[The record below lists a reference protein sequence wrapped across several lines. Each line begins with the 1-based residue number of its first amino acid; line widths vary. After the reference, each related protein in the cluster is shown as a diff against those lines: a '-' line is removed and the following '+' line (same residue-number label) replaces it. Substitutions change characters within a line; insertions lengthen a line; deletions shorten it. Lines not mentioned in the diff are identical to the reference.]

1 MNANITAVGK
11 FLPEKVIKNSE
22 FEKYLDTSDEWIIS
36 RTGIKE
42 RRQLELGKA
51 SSYMAIKAIEQ
62 LLERRRIKAGD
73 IDAIIVSTITPD
85 MVFPSTACLIQ
96 NHFKISNCWGFDLSA
111 ACSGFLFGL
120 ETADALIKSKK
131 YKKIIVVGV
140 DKMSSILD
148 YQDRNTCVLF
158 GDGAGAVLFEP
169 SSDYGVIDCK
179 LGVDGSGAKFLNMPA
194 GGSLN
199 PATDETVSKRMHYV
213 KQNGATV
220 FKSAV
225 KGMYDITQKI
235 MSNNNISNENV
246 DLFIAHQ
253 ANKRIID
260 ATAKK
265 MGLNKNQVL
274 INIDKYANT
283 TAASIPLAL
292 CDAYENKMLNIGNNL
307 ILTAFGAGFTWGSCL
322 IKWGIDCE

>member
-1 MNANITAVGK
+1 MNANITSIGK
-11 FLPEKVIKNSE
+11 FLPDKVLNNSV
-22 FEKYLDTSDEWIIS
+22 FEDYLDTTDEWIIS

-42 RRQLELGKA
+42 RRRLENGKA
-51 SSYMAIKAIEQ
+51 SSFMAIKAIEDLFDKTNISPNQ
-62 LLERRRIKAGD
+62 
-73 IDAIIVSTITPD
+73 IDAIIVATITPD
-85 MVFPSTACLIQ
+85 MVFPSTACIIQ
-96 NHFKISNCWGFDLSA
+96 NHFKIDNCWGYDLSA

-120 ETADALIKSKK
+120 ETGDSLIKSKK
-131 YKKIIVVGV
+131 YDKVIVVGV

-148 YQDRNTCVLF
+148 YEDRNTCVLF
-158 GDGAGAVLFEP
+158 GDGAGAVLLEP
-169 SSDYGVIDCK
+169 SKNHGILDCK
-179 LGVDGSGAKFLNMPA
+179 LGIDGAGAKYLNMPA

-199 PATDETVSKRMHYV
+199 PATKETVKNKMHFV
-213 KQNGATV
+213 KQSGAAV

-225 KGMYDITQKI
+225 KGMFEITNQI
-235 MSNNNISNENV
+235 MKSNHITNDNLK
-246 DLFIAHQ
+246 LFIAHQ

-265 MGLNKNQVL
+265 MKLNSEQVM

-292 CDAYENKMLNIGNNL
+292 CDAYEQRKMEVNDHI

-322 IKWGIDCE
+322 IKWGI

>member
-1 MNANITAVGK
+1 MNANITAIGK
-11 FLPEKVIKNSE
+11 FLPKKVIKNSE
-22 FEKYLDTSDEWIIS
+22 FEEYLDTSDEWIIS

-62 LLERRRIKAGD
+62 LLLRRKIKANE

-96 NHFKISNCWGFDLSA
+96 EHFKINNCWGFDLSA

-120 ETADALIKSKK
+120 ETADALIRSNK

-169 SSDYGVIDCK
+169 SSDFGVIDCK
-179 LGVDGSGAKFLNMPA
+179 LGIDGTGAKYLNMPA

-199 PATDETVSKRMHYV
+199 PTTEETVSKNMHYV
-213 KQNGATV
+213 KQNGTAV

-225 KGMYDITQKI
+225 RGMYNITKEI
-235 MSNNNISNENV
+235 MINNNINTKNL

-265 MGLNKNQVL
+265 IGLNKNQIL

-292 CDAYENKMLNIGNNL
+292 CDAYDDQILKVGDNL

-322 IKWGIDCE
+322 IKWGIGSE

>member
-1 MNANITAVGK
+1 MNANITSIGK
-11 FLPEKVIKNSE
+11 FLPDKVLNNSV
-22 FEKYLDTSDEWIIS
+22 FEDYLDTTDEWIIS

-42 RRQLELGKA
+42 RRRLENGKA
-51 SSYMAIKAIEQ
+51 SSFMAIKAIED
-62 LLERRRIKAGD
+62 LFDKTNISPNE
-73 IDAIIVSTITPD
+73 IDAIIVATITPD
-85 MVFPSTACLIQ
+85 MVFPSTACIIQ
-96 NHFKISNCWGFDLSA
+96 NHFKIDNCWGYDLSA

-120 ETADALIKSKK
+120 ETGDSLIKSKK
-131 YKKIIVVGV
+131 YDKVIVVGV

-148 YQDRNTCVLF
+148 YDDRNTCVLF
-158 GDGAGAVLFEP
+158 GDGAGAVLLEP
-169 SSDYGVIDCK
+169 SKNHGILDCK
-179 LGVDGSGAKFLNMPA
+179 LGIDGVGAKYLNMPA

-199 PATDETVSKRMHYV
+199 PATKETVKNKMHFV
-213 KQNGATV
+213 KQNGAAV

-225 KGMYDITQKI
+225 KGMFEITNQI
-235 MSNNNISNENV
+235 MKSNHITKDNLK
-246 DLFIAHQ
+246 LFIAHQ

-265 MGLNKNQVL
+265 MKLNSEQVM

-292 CDAYENKMLNIGNNL
+292 CDAYEQRKMDVDDYI

-322 IKWGIDCE
+322 MKWGI